1 MKNLIST
8 IKGSLHLFNGELNGV
23 KDSFHISNGTNGE
36 TLEFYSDKGIKKIFD
51 VHHYSNGHTIL
62 FKH

>member
-8 IKGSLHLFNGELNGV
+8 VKRSVHLFKGELNGV
-23 KDSFHISNGTNGE
+23 KDYFHLSNGENGE
-36 TLEFYSDKGIKKIFD
+36 TLEFYDEKGIKKIFD